1 MKKVNYILLSLVLS
15 TFLPLSYA
23 SAAGGTIETI
33 SGSVS
38 SDTTL
43 HATGKASD
51 GTDVVAISIY
61 DESETALLV
70 GPETVETDTSYN
82 FSYDLTGAFDTNTV
96 YTVCAADYDGGTQTC
111 EKTTVNIP
119 INPDESSESEAEIS
133 SASTA
138 NTGTAPKGSET
149 ADVAILNIS
158 LGTSIIVASAI
169 LYGLYLIVKKKAN
182 R

>member
-15 TFLPLSYA
+15 TFLPFSYA

-38 SDTTL
+38 SNTTL

-61 DESETALLV
+61 DESETTLLV
-70 GPETVETDTSYN
+70 GPEAVETDTNYN
-82 FSYDLTGAFDTNTV
+82 FSYDLTGAFNTNTI
-96 YTVCAADYDGGTQTC
+96 YTVCAADYDGGAQTC

-119 INPDESSESEAEIS
+119 INPDSESEAEVS
-133 SASTA
+133 SVSTA

-149 ADVAILNIS
+149 ADAAISNIS

-169 LYGLYLIVKKKAN
+169 LYGLYLVVKKKAN
-182 R
+182 K